1 MGKYFADVHASHE
14 SQFQNLPH
22 GLADTDEIRACR
34 AKPQTYENILELAD
48 ALCWQL
54 RFREAID
61 ALTQAVKLEPER
73 MEAYRKRGPK
83 YLDTLQF
90 ERALADYTRCEQ
102 ADGVSVMSRYRIGM
116 AQYMLQNYDAA
127 TAAFA
132 GSLAIVPQDDD
143 MYIADVYWL
152 VLSQLRAGKADEA
165 QKTLQQHYRP
175 DMYVGHHTAYEKAMR
190 VAAGAIAKKYLAEKF
205 GIEIRGCLTQMGDI
219 PLEIK
224 DWSLVEQNPFFCP
237 DPDKIDALDELMR
250 ALKKEGDSI
259 GAKVT
264 VVASGVPA
272 GLGEPVFDRLDADIA
287 HALMSINAV
296 KGVEIGDGFD
306 VVALR
311 GSQNRDE
318 ITKDGFQSNHAG
330 GILGGISSGQQI
342 IAHMALKPT
351 SSITVPGRT
360 INRFGEEVEMI
371 TKGRH
376 DPCVGIRAVP
386 IAEAMLAIV
395 LMDHLL
401 RQRAQNADVK
411 TDIPR
416 W

>member
-14 SQFQNLPH
+14 SQLQNLPH
-22 GLADTDEIRACR
+22 GLADTDEILACR

-132 GSLAIVPQDDD
+132 GSLAIAPQDDD

-152 VLSQLRAGKADEA
+152 VLSQLCAEKADEA

-190 VAAGAIAKKYLAEKF
+190 AAAGYASMDILAELDAEPDDLQYAMTAYGLCVLLQAHDEKEKADALREKLLKRDGFWFCFSYLAAYHDQTK
-205 GIEIRGCLTQMGDI
+205 
-219 PLEIK
+219 
-224 DWSLVEQNPFFCP
+224 
-237 DPDKIDALDELMR
+237 
-250 ALKKEGDSI
+250 
-259 GAKVT
+259 
-264 VVASGVPA
+264 
-272 GLGEPVFDRLDADIA
+272 
-287 HALMSINAV
+287 
-296 KGVEIGDGFD
+296 
-306 VVALR
+306 
-311 GSQNRDE
+311 NRD
-318 ITKDGFQSNHAG
+318 
-330 GILGGISSGQQI
+330 
-342 IAHMALKPT
+342 
-351 SSITVPGRT
+351 
-360 INRFGEEVEMI
+360 
-371 TKGRH
+371 
-376 DPCVGIRAVP
+376 
-386 IAEAMLAIV
+386 
-395 LMDHLL
+395 
-401 RQRAQNADVK
+401 
-411 TDIPR
+411 
-416 W
+416 